1 MVAQDWMPPAGAQ
14 LSKLEPSD
22 TGIFNTIKI
31 NSTFEDQL
39 GGRDYSVNNDKF
51 DDALQAETRSGDTSR
66 RHVAETL
73 SGDTERRHVAETRSG
88 DTERRHGAE
97 TLSGDTSRRH

>member
-31 NSTFEDQL
+31 NSRAAATTA
-39 GGRDYSVNNDKF
+39 STTISST
-51 DDALQAETRSGDTSR
+51 TRCKR
-66 RHVAETL
+66 RHVAETRR
-73 SGDTERRHVAETRSG
+73 GDTERRHVAETRRG
-88 DTERRHGAE
+88 DTERRHDAE
-97 TLSGDTSRRH
+97 TRRGDTERRY

>member
-31 NSTFEDQL
+31 NSRVAATAAS
-39 GGRDYSVNNDKF
+39 RTASSM
-51 DDALQAETRSGDTSR
+51 TRCER
-66 RHVAETL
+66 
-73 SGDTERRHVAETRSG
+73 DTEHLRHATARVRDTQREPEARS
-88 DTERRHGAE
+88 ESPRHAAGKEPA
-97 TLSGDTSRRH
+97 GG

>member
-31 NSTFEDQL
+31 NSRAAATKMPVSL
-39 GGRDYSVNNDKF
+39 GW
-51 DDALQAETRSGDTSR
+51 
-66 RHVAETL
+66 RH
-73 SGDTERRHVAETRSG
+73 HVMHDVT
-88 DTERRHGAE
+88 
-97 TLSGDTSRRH
+97 

>member
-31 NSTFEDQL
+31 NSRVAVTTAS
-39 GGRDYSVNNDKF
+39 RTARSM
-51 DDALQAETRSGDTSR
+51 TRCEWNTDTYR
-66 RHVAETL
+66 ML
-73 SGDTERRHVAETRSG
+73 
-88 DTERRHGAE
+88 
-97 TLSGDTSRRH
+97 

>member
-31 NSTFEDQL
+31 NYRAAATTASRTAWRKQGDKDREIP
-39 GGRDYSVNNDKF
+39 RDPARLKLWIACNFY
-51 DDALQAETRSGDTSR
+51 
-66 RHVAETL
+66 
-73 SGDTERRHVAETRSG
+73 
-88 DTERRHGAE
+88 
-97 TLSGDTSRRH
+97 